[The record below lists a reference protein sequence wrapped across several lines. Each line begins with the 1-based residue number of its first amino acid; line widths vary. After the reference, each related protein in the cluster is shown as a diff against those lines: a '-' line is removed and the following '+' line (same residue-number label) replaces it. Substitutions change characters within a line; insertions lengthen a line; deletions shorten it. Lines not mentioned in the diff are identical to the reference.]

1 MYIVIV
7 GGGTVGAE
15 AARELVASGH
25 EVTVIERRPDR
36 ANDLNEEL
44 GEITMVGDGTEV
56 RIQAEAGM
64 NRADLVVAATGR
76 DEANLAVAQ
85 VAKHRFGT
93 PRVIA
98 RVNFPR
104 NAEIFRILGVDTTVS
119 ATQAILS
126 HIEQELPSHPVIH
139 LLELHASDYEL
150 VEVVV
155 SDDASSI
162 GSTVGSLT
170 LPPESLLSL
179 IVHPDGQPEVP
190 SAETV
195 IVAGAAVLAVT
206 LPQHEAALRQ
216 ALTGVD

>member
-7 GGGTVGAE
+7 GAGKVGAE

-25 EVTVIERRPDR
+25 EITVIDRRVNR
-36 ANDLNEEL
+36 VNDLNEEL
-44 GEITMVGDGTEV
+44 GEIAVLGDGTEV
-56 RIQAEAGM
+56 RVQSEAGM

-76 DEANLAVAQ
+76 DEVNLAVSQ

-93 PRVIA
+93 SRSIA
-98 RVNFPR
+98 RVNYPR

-150 VEVVV
+150 VEVMVP
-155 SDDASSI
+155 DDAPTI
-162 GSTVGSLT
+162 GYEVQALN
-170 LPPESLLSL
+170 LPPDSLLSL
-179 IVHPDGQPEVP
+179 VVHPDGRPEIP
-190 SAETV
+190 CADSIIE
-195 IVAGAAVLAVT
+195 AGAAVMAVT
-206 LPQHEAALRQ
+206 LPQHEAALRR
-216 ALTGVD
+216 ALTGVG